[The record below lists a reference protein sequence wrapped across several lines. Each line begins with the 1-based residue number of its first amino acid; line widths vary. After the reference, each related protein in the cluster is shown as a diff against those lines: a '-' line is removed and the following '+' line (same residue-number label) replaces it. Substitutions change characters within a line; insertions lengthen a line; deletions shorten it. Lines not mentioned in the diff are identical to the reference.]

1 MYLNITFE
9 KSDFMKFIAI
19 RVSPSE
25 IFYAIGETL
34 DHDQEYEYSLDRIV
48 VPQML
53 ELPKRLSYI
62 RNVLESII
70 TQQQITHAGIRLSE
84 TNSKTT
90 NLDRIYIEAVIQE
103 FFSSSSIEKYK
114 TMRLANIGSNFS
126 VKSSE
131 VKSWIENK
139 SIPKVEFEDWGTLK
153 RENREVL
160 LVLDAL
166 IGGV

>member
-1 MYLNITFE
+1 
-9 KSDFMKFIAI
+9 MKCIAI

-25 IFYAIGETL
+25 IFYAIGETA
-34 DHDQEYEYSLDRIV
+34 DHDYEYSLDSIV
-48 VPQML
+48 VPRML
-53 ELPKRLSYI
+53 EIPKRLAYI
-62 RNVLESII
+62 RNVLDSII

-84 TNSKTT
+84 TTSQTI

-103 FFSSSSIEKYK
+103 FFSSSSIQKYK
-114 TMRLANIGSNFS
+114 TMRLANIASYFS

-131 VKSWIENK
+131 AKSWIENK
-139 SIPKVEFEDWGTLK
+139 SAPIVEFEDWETSK
-153 RENREVL
+153 KEIREVL